1 MRHFAGTAAMVR
13 LVLRRDRVR
22 LPVWIVAILATVFVT
37 VNAVRGAYGTPELI
51 QSYAMSVGG
60 SPTAV
65 AMAGP
70 PFALDTISGILVY
83 ETSIL
88 ALLAVAMMSIFLT
101 IRHTRGDEDE
111 GRTELLRSTVVG
123 RYAHNAA
130 ALLVLTVANLVV
142 GAGIVL
148 AMLSIEGVPVLG
160 SLLYGTSI
168 AIFGVVFAGVASV
181 VAQVMSH
188 RRTATGVSISL
199 LGLAFG
205 VRAIGDIGDGTL
217 SWFSPM
223 GWSQQVG
230 AFELDR
236 WWPLA
241 PSLVLSVALIGLAA
255 LLIDRR
261 DLGAGM
267 VSPRPGPA
275 TASRL
280 LSGPVGLALRL
291 QRGSIIGWAAGL
303 FVFGMVMGSFS
314 QELVEMVESNPTVAE
329 FLAAAGGGSI
339 VDSYFAVMLLIIAVI
354 VSAFTVGSALRVRGE
369 EIAGRMESLLATP
382 VSRQRWLF
390 GGLLVTLLGTTVV
403 LVAGGLGV
411 SIAHAAVSDDPGV
424 IGPLVGNALVYLPA
438 ILVLGALA
446 VLLTGLAP
454 RWAMAVWAVVAYCFV
469 LGYLGGLLDPP
480 QWVMNLSPFTHTP
493 QVPVAPV
500 SATPLLWLVGAVV
513 VGAALGAVGLRRR
526 DLTT

>member
-37 VNAVRGAYGTPELI
+37 VNAVRGAYSTPEQI
-51 QSYAMSVGG
+51 MSYAMSVGG

-70 PFALDTISGILVY
+70 PFALDTINGILVY

-88 ALLAVAMMSIFLT
+88 ALLAVALMSIFLT
-101 IRHTRGDEDE
+101 VRHTRGDEDE

-130 ALLVLTVANLVV
+130 VLLVLTVANLVV

-148 AMLSIEGVPVLG
+148 AMLSVEGVPVLG
-160 SLLYGTSI
+160 SLVYGASI
-168 AIFGVVFAGVASV
+168 AMFGVVFAGVASV

-188 RRTATGVSISL
+188 RRTATGVSVSL

-205 VRAIGDIGDGTL
+205 VRAVGDIGDGTL
-217 SWFSPM
+217 SWLSPM

-230 AFELDR
+230 PYELNR

-241 PSLVLSVALIGLAA
+241 LSSVLAVMLIGAA
-255 LLIDRR
+255 AFLIDRR

-267 VSPRPGPA
+267 VAPRPGPA

-280 LSGPVGLALRL
+280 LSGPAGLALRL
-291 QRGSIIGWAAGL
+291 QRGSIIGWAVGL
-303 FVFGMVMGSFS
+303 LVFGLVMGSFS

-339 VDSYFAVMLLIIAVI
+339 VESYFAVMLLICAVI
-354 VSAFTVGSALRVRGE
+354 VSAFTVSSALRLRGE
-369 EIAGRMESLLATP
+369 EAAGRLEPLLATP
-382 VSRQRWLF
+382 VSRQRWLL
-390 GGLLVTLLGTTVV
+390 GSLLVTLFGTTVV
-403 LVAGGLGV
+403 LLAAGLGV
-411 SIAHAAVSDDPGV
+411 GAAHAVVSDDAGV
-424 IGPLVGNALVYLPA
+424 IVPLLGDTLVYLPA
-438 ILVLGALA
+438 VLVLGALA
-446 VLLTGLAP
+446 VMLTGLAP
-454 RWAMAVWAVVAYCFV
+454 GWAMAAWAVVAYCFV

-493 QVPVAPV
+493 QAPV
-500 SATPLLWLVGAVV
+500 DPVTAPPMLWLGGVV
-513 VGAALGAVGLRRR
+513 LAGVVLGVVGLRRR
-526 DLTT
+526 DIST